1 MRRVLLM
8 LRWIGEI
15 LKKVIVNVL
24 SFLII
29 VGVLWFFVLRH
40 LIPF

>member
-1 MRRVLLM
+1 M